1 VFHAAVWQAKYQQC
15 EGLLIF
21 KEQPVGE
28 SYPDEVLIRR
38 ELQYLKMGSK
48 TILIALPC
56 GPREKLPLP
65 PRVPAFTRI
74 LNTIKVEVELDEDDP
89 GFQKTRKRRLES
101 ISNDD
106 KILRK

>member
-1 VFHAAVWQAKYQQC
+1 
-15 EGLLIF
+15 
-21 KEQPVGE
+21 
-28 SYPDEVLIRR
+28 
-38 ELQYLKMGSK
+38 MGSK

-74 LNTIKVEVELDEDDP
+74 LNTIKVEVDEDDP
-89 GFQKTRKRRLES
+89 GFQKTRKRRIES
-101 ISNDD
+101 ISNDE